1 VDLIDPKIAE
11 HHGRIVKL
19 MGDGM
24 LAEFPSV
31 VDAVRA
37 AVQTQEALAEH
48 NSGLPVE
55 QRIEFRVGINLGDVV
70 IDGDDIHGDG
80 VNVAARLEGL
90 SEPGGMCVS
99 GKVYEEVRDRIDIPF
114 EDLGEQEVKN
124 IDRPVRVWRWLPD
137 RSVTVGKTASPEG
150 RLPLPDKPS
159 IAVLPFDN
167 MSGDPEHEYLGD
179 GLAEEVITTLS
190 KISSLFVIAR
200 NSSFAYKGK
209 AADARD
215 IAREL
220 GVHHILEGSVRS
232 SGKRLRITAQLI
244 DAIDGHHLWAERYDR
259 KLDDVFD
266 IQDEMTREIVT
277 ALRLELSDGEQA
289 QVWLRGTEDF
299 EAWLSTMQALELVM
313 QGSPAGV
320 ARARDLFQSAVD
332 ADPGYTFALAWIGI
346 THWFDVRFG
355 FSESSEKSLATA
367 DEVATE
373 ALHRNPLEPYSHNL
387 AGLVLALQG
396 RHEEAVAE
404 LREAI
409 RLCPNDAFLKVGL
422 ARTLV
427 IAGRSEEAEAPV
439 REAMRLNPY
448 YPNYYLGILANALEE
463 MRRDSEAVDILRTA
477 IAREPNYFSGHLRL
491 ASLLGLA
498 DRIDEAEAQA
508 NEVLRIN
515 PRFDLSRAASFYPT
529 ANPNSLE
536 RFVAGLLKA
545 GLPE

>member
-1 VDLIDPKIAE
+1 
-11 HHGRIVKL
+11 
-19 MGDGM
+19 
-24 LAEFPSV
+24 
-31 VDAVRA
+31 
-37 AVQTQEALAEH
+37 
-48 NSGLPVE
+48 
-55 QRIEFRVGINLGDVV
+55 
-70 IDGDDIHGDG
+70 
-80 VNVAARLEGL
+80 
-90 SEPGGMCVS
+90 
-99 GKVYEEVRDRIDIPF
+99 
-114 EDLGEQEVKN
+114 
-124 IDRPVRVWRWLPD
+124 
-137 RSVTVGKTASPEG
+137 
-150 RLPLPDKPS
+150 
-159 IAVLPFDN
+159 
-167 MSGDPEHEYLGD
+167 
-179 GLAEEVITTLS
+179 
-190 KISSLFVIAR
+190 
-200 NSSFAYKGK
+200 
-209 AADARD
+209 
-215 IAREL
+215 
-220 GVHHILEGSVRS
+220 
-232 SGKRLRITAQLI
+232 
-244 DAIDGHHLWAERYDR
+244 
-259 KLDDVFD
+259 
-266 IQDEMTREIVT
+266 MTREIVT

-404 LREAI
+404 HREAI